1 MKDELESLTCA
12 LKIQLLKA
20 ALASVVAGGAVAA
33 AAAAA
38 AAAVIEQAASKFPR
52 RTSAAA
58 AYLSTS
64 QKAGKVGFQVFSAR
78 AIASTH

>member
-20 ALASVVAGGAVAA
+20 ALASVVAGGAV

>member
-20 ALASVVAGGAVAA
+20 ALASVVAVGAV
-33 AAAAA
+33 AAAA

>member
-20 ALASVVAGGAVAA
+20 ALASVVAGGAV
-33 AAAAA
+33 AAAA

>member
-1 MKDELESLTCA
+1 MFIDTHCHINIMVKESFDRLLTDQELHD
-12 LKIQLLKA
+12 
-20 ALASVVAGGAVAA
+20 
-33 AAAAA
+33 

>member
-20 ALASVVAGGAVAA
+20 ALASVVAGGAV
-33 AAAAA
+33 AAAA

-64 QKAGKVGFQVFSAR
+64 QKAGKVGFQVFRAR